1 MDGSWG
7 TISVD
12 GWDYNDARVV
22 CRQLGFSTLGESDCF
37 KKIYCR
43 VALHLGECLRLQ
55 ELWQGLIAF
64 MGMALILSRLS
75 MLSALERNKI
85 CSTVPTL
92 AMRWPPDCVM
102 VMQVCFVQV
111 ITTGP

>member
-1 MDGSWG
+1 M
-7 TISVD
+7 
-12 GWDYNDARVV
+12 A
-22 CRQLGFSTLGESDCF
+22 CRQLGFPTIGESDF
-37 KKIYCR
+37 QNVPRKIYCR
-43 VALHLGECLRLQ
+43 VALHLGECLCLQ

-64 MGMALILSRLS
+64 IGMALILSRLS

-92 AMRWPPDCVM
+92 AMRWPPDGVM
-102 VMQVCFVQV
+102 VKQVCFVQV